1 MQRTKQNEQREGKE
15 KGYTR
20 SDLLFMGLAALTV
33 LPLILVV
40 FFGLG
45 AHSSWL
51 VALVTGVAIIAAAFF
66 LSWATE
72 ALETVVP
79 QAVALAI
86 LALIE
91 IAPEYTIE
99 IILAHR
105 QQITLASAS
114 MTGANRL
121 LLGIGWP
128 LIMFIAYVSARRKGE
143 SFTQIQLGVRNV
155 PEILCLLLATGYG
168 FVMVIKRSFSLLDSC
183 VLVGIYATYVVL
195 AFRSGRKNTRVQEE
209 SSEQGESM
217 KESEQ
222 DEDDDADI
230 GVAASTKH
238 LPGLQRGIVIG
249 CFLLVGAFILSTG
262 AERFIDAILQIG
274 RGLQVSDFVL
284 LQWIAPFLSEVP
296 ESLTAFIWA
305 GMIVF
310 AAKGL
315 SNMVSAKLN
324 QWTLLIAT
332 IPIAYSTG
340 VGHLATVPL
349 TVQVTDELFLT
360 AAQSLFG
367 LVLLLTLRFGLREAT
382 ALLVLF
388 FAQFFIPLESIRLII
403 AWVYIA
409 LSVLFFTFNWR
420 NIRLFGAV
428 RDLISA
434 TPAPSKKRRN
444 EGETRSTR

>member
-1 MQRTKQNEQREGKE
+1 MSSSKIQEPMKEART
-15 KGYTR
+15 GYTY
-20 SDLLFMGLAALTV
+20 SDWLFIGLATFTV

-99 IILAHR
+99 IILAYR
-105 QQITLASAS
+105 KQIDLASAS

-128 LIMFIAYVSARRKGE
+128 LIMFIAYVSARRQGR
-143 SFTQIQLGVRNV
+143 SFTHIQLSTRNV
-155 PEILCLLLATGYG
+155 PEIVCLLLATIYA
-168 FVMVIKRSFSLLDSC
+168 FVMVLKRTFSLLDSAI
-183 VLVGIYATYVVL
+183 LIGIYIMYVVL
-195 AFRSGRKNTRVQEE
+195 AFRSGREE
-209 SSEQGESM
+209 TLSSKSKTKTEEAHELDQAKDE
-217 KESEQ
+217 

-230 GVAASTKH
+230 GIAANTKR
-238 LPGLQRGIVIG
+238 LPGLQRGLVIG
-249 CFLLVGAFILSTG
+249 CFLLLGAFILYAG
-262 AERFIDAILQIG
+262 AERFIDAILSIG
-274 RGLQVSDFVL
+274 QGLNVSEFVL
-284 LQWIAPFLSEVP
+284 IQWVAPFLSEMP

-305 GMIVF
+305 GMIVL

-332 IPIAYSTG
+332 IPLAYSVG
-340 VGHLATVPL
+340 VGHLAAVPL
-349 TVQVTDELFLT
+349 TAQVTDELFLT

-367 LVLLLTLRFGLREAT
+367 LALLLTLRFGLREAI

-388 FAQFFIPLESIRLII
+388 FAQFFIPVESIRLLI
-403 AWVYIA
+403 AWFYIA
-409 LSVLFFTFNWR
+409 LAGLFLVFNWR
-420 NIRLFGAV
+420 NIRLFEEMHLFINTKE
-428 RDLISA
+428 R
-434 TPAPSKKRRN
+434 KKY
-444 EGETRSTR
+444 